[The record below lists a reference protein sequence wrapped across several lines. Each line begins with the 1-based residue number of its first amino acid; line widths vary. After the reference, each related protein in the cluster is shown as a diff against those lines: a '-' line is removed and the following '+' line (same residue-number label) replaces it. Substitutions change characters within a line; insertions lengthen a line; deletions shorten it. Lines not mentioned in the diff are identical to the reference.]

1 MEQKPSAGYHKT
13 AAMTQ
18 QSKQQQSKQQQEA
31 NPVLISEVYQNSV
44 DPVTK
49 DALAIMYVLYFRIT

>member
-13 AAMTQ
+13 AAMT
-18 QSKQQQSKQQQEA
+18 QQSKQQQEA